1 MSQKETWSSWK
12 KCHRG
17 QAVILVL
24 THTSVKSDSSLAG
37 AATLRKMLRRKNKY
51 HVSFHFGAAVL
62 LRLGSSLCLRQRYW
76 TPYYSDLNIHYMVWF
91 VFASFNLRFKR
102 PFWISS
108 GSVFTDRKLI
118 IISDSLQD
126 ASVSEDAKHVRLN
139 SVEVCINDAKD
150 SWADLHM
157 M

>member
-1 MSQKETWSSWK
+1 MTW
-12 KCHRG
+12 
-17 QAVILVL
+17 LP
-24 THTSVKSDSSLAG
+24 SVPPRTALLHW
-37 AATLRKMLRRKNKY
+37 TLCY
-51 HVSFHFGAAVL
+51 I
-62 LRLGSSLCLRQRYW
+62 
-76 TPYYSDLNIHYMVWF
+76 DINIHYVVWF
-91 VFASFNLRFKR
+91 LCAFFNLGFEL
-102 PFWISS
+102 PFGFSG

-150 SWADLHM
+150 SWDDLHM